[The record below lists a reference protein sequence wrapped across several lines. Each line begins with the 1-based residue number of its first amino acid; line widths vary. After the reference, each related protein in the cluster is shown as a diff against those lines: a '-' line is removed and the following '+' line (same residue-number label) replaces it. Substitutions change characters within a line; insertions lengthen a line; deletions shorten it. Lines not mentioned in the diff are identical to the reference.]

1 MSTATALSDRIEP
14 ARERLGVAATEA
26 RERARSGAEV
36 AKERAAEA
44 KERAAEAAERF
55 EPTASRVADTAG
67 TYAKRGLGLLAFLPD
82 VLSRLLEILSGLLSS
97 AAEQGR
103 EVAARV
109 EPPRHV
115 RRRRGLKTAGWFGAG
130 FLAGAVAGWIAH
142 ARAQAEPEPPYGHVD
157 IDRPETV
164 SPYGEEATAID
175 ARRHNAPVA

>member
-1 MSTATALSDRIEP
+1 MSTATALSDRLDP
-14 ARERLGVAATEA
+14 ARERIGVAAAGA
-26 RERARSGAEV
+26 RERARTGAEV
-36 AKERAAEA
+36 ARERAGEA
-44 KERAAEAAERF
+44 RERAAEAAERL

-82 VLSRLLEILSGLLSS
+82 VLSRVLEILSSLLSS

-109 EPPRHV
+109 EPPKHV
-115 RRRRGLKTAGWFGAG
+115 RRRRGLKTAGWFGVG
-130 FLAGAVAGWIAH
+130 FLAGAVAGWVAH

-157 IDRPETV
+157 LDHQQV

-175 ARRHNAPVA
+175 ARRHNTPVA